1 MVSIFL
7 LDMSYVLL
15 FALSALCSV
24 PVPVREVSRGEWWS
38 VRTPTVAATATVTR
52 GWNPPSQRAAIRGPA
67 LCGTT
72 AFGERWDVITLHHLT
87 YLLWFLT
94 AFPTD
99 SFLSSFLAFWGLR
112 TTLLPVTLTKVRLFA
127 HKHMSQMSL
136 FTLQQ
141 LRLGMWPFHKTRG
154 MPSRWEKMLFMSCTW
169 EEWGSDGG
177 SSREWTIVDFIK
189 KQLSLLSKAA
199 EIASPGWS

>member
-1 MVSIFL
+1 
-7 LDMSYVLL
+7 MSYVLL
-15 FALSALCSV
+15 FALCALRSV

-52 GWNPPSQRAAIRGPA
+52 GWNPPSQRVATRGPA

-87 YLLWFLT
+87 YPLWFLT
-94 AFPTD
+94 AFPID
-99 SFLSSFLAFWGLR
+99 SFFSAFWSLR

-127 HKHMSQMSL
+127 HKHVSQTSL

-141 LRLGMWPFHKTRG
+141 LHLGMWPFHKTSG
-154 MPSRWEKMLFMSCTW
+154 MPSRWKKCSLCPLLMQTW
-169 EEWGSDGG
+169 KEWGSDGG
-177 SSREWTIVDFIK
+177 SSKEWTIADLINN
-189 KQLSLLSKAA
+189 QLPL
-199 EIASPGWS
+199 I